1 MLRRLFLF
9 GFGALISIISLSVLD
24 KENKLRKTLEAYI
37 LYIDSDHRIKRQ
49 IELSDSLVYRD
60 YDSTAIF
67 NFMKNSWINY
77 DLSKMDD
84 NSYPKIFV
92 LENKIAGKGVRLKC
106 KFYDRY
112 LTSDSSK
119 QKSKTVFYK
128 YETPVKVTSKSYRS
142 YIIVL
147 LLFLIIIIPI
157 IFLIRKKIILKK

>member
-24 KENKLRKTLEAYI
+24 KENKLRKTFEAYI
-37 LYIDSDHRIKRQ
+37 LYLDSDHRIKRQ
-49 IELSDSLVYRD
+49 IELSDSLVYND
-60 YDSTAIF
+60 YDSIAIF
-67 NFMKNSWINY
+67 NFMSNSWINY
-77 DLSKMDD
+77 DLSKTDD

-92 LENKIAGKGVRLKC
+92 LENKISGKGVRLEC

-119 QKSKTVFYK
+119 QKSKTVFYNF
-128 YETPVKVTSKSYRS
+128 ETPVEVTSKSYRS

-147 LLFLIIIIPI
+147 ILFLIIIIPI
-157 IFLIRKKIILKK
+157 IFFIRKKIILKK